1 MSQSYIPQL
10 PESAPFTPEQRA
22 YLNGFFAGL
31 FSRVPAPGAG
41 APAEP
46 TVSSPP
52 MEPLTVLFGSQT
64 GTSEKLA
71 KLVAKEAGRH
81 GFAATVHEMARY
93 PLTQLASERYLV
105 IVTSTYGDGEPPD
118 NGKTFWDFLA
128 GASAP
133 VLKQTRFVVCALGDS
148 NYPQF
153 CAFGKHVDERLEKL
167 GGTRVF
173 PRVDCDVDYEDSFAK
188 WVNAALPSLK
198 PGENAEK
205 SEKGAVVMDPGVA
218 GGAGGVGGEGGARY
232 DRKNPFPAALIA
244 NRRLNGEGSAKDTRH
259 FEFMIEGSG
268 LSYTAGDA
276 MGVYP
281 SNCRE
286 LVAELIQALG
296 CSEEEPVAGNKG
308 SDVSLREALT
318 THYEITRITPA
329 LLKVMAERTG
339 NEELQK
345 LSAPGVNGELTKFLR
360 GREVIDLLLAH
371 AAVKFSSAEFVTFL
385 KKLQPRLYSIAS
397 SPAAHAG
404 AIHLCVGVVRY
415 ESLGRFRK
423 GVCST
428 FLAERVTAGASV
440 PIFLHANNNF
450 RPPSG
455 GSTPMVMV
463 GPGTGIAPF
472 RGFLHERRA
481 TGATGRNW
489 LFFGDQCAST
499 DFLYRNEMNEYLRG
513 GLLARL
519 DTAFSRDQAE
529 KIYVQNRM
537 LENARELFA
546 WLEEGAHFYV
556 CGDASRMAKDVDAAL
571 HQVIQ
576 TAGGKTPEQAQAYV
590 QQLKS
595 EKRYQRDVY

>member
-1 MSQSYIPQL
+1 MSQFYIPQL

-31 FSRVPAPGAG
+31 FSRVPAGAPGPGATAAAG
-41 APAEP
+41 A
-46 TVSSPP
+46 SPS
-52 MEPLTVLFGSQT
+52 MEPLTILFGSQT

-71 KLVAKEAGRH
+71 KRVAKEAGRH
-81 GFAATVHEMARY
+81 GFAATIHEMARY
-93 PLTQLASERYLV
+93 PVSQLGSERHLV
-105 IVTSTYGDGEPPD
+105 VVTSTYGDGDPPD
-118 NGKTFWDFLA
+118 NAKAFWDFLA
-128 GASAP
+128 GADVPA
-133 VLKQTRFVVCALGDS
+133 LKQTRFAVCALGDS
-148 NYPQF
+148 NYPKF
-153 CAFGKHVDERLEKL
+153 CAFGKNVDERLEKL
-167 GGTRVF
+167 GATRVVS
-173 PRVDCDVDYEDSFAK
+173 RVDCDLDYEEPFAK
-188 WVNAALPSLK
+188 WVNAALASLNGGK
-198 PGENAEK
+198 
-205 SEKGAVVMDPGVA
+205 KGAPVMESAQAA
-218 GGAGGVGGEGGARY
+218 GGSPAEAEGNY

-259 FEFMIEGSG
+259 FEFLIEGSG
-268 LSYTAGDA
+268 LSYSAGDA
-276 MGVYP
+276 MGVFP

-286 LVAELIQALG
+286 LVTEVLQALG
-296 CSEEEPVAGNKG
+296 CSGEEAVPGSKG

-318 THYEITRITPA
+318 THYEIARITPA
-329 LLKVMAERTG
+329 LLKVVAEQTG
-339 NEELQK
+339 DEQLRK
-345 LSAPGVNGELTKFLR
+345 LSSPGVNGELTKFLR
-360 GREVIDLLLAH
+360 GREVIDLLLDH
-371 AAVKFSSAEFVTFL
+371 RGVKFSPKEFVALL

-397 SPAAHAG
+397 SPAAHA
-404 AIHLCVGVVRY
+404 AAVHLCVGVVRY

-428 FLAERVTAGASV
+428 FLAERVTSGAAV

-450 RPPSG
+450 RPPSS

-489 LFFGDQCAST
+489 LFFGDQREST
-499 DFLYRNEMNEYLRG
+499 DFLYREEMEGHLHS
-513 GLLARL
+513 GLLTRL

-537 LENARELFA
+537 LENGRELFA

-556 CGDASRMAKDVDAAL
+556 CGDASRMAKDVDASL

-576 TAGGKTPEQAQAYV
+576 AAGGKSPEQAQAYV